1 MITLRRNR
9 RKFWYCL
16 YAGKQRVTKTIDGET
31 YVTGET
37 VTVYDEAEQAYGN
50 IAPAS
55 GESNTAMFGTDV
67 EYDRVIQIS
76 GTNSGIDENTVFFI
90 DKEPE
95 YDSDGLPL
103 FDYRAVRV
111 QPIFNHTNIA
121 VSKVRS

>member
-1 MITLRRNR
+1 MITLARNR

-16 YAGKQRVTKTIDGET
+16 YSGKENLTKTIDGET

-37 VTVYDEAEQAYGN
+37 KTIYEGAQQAYGN

-67 EYDRVIQIS
+67 TYDRVIQLS
-76 GTNSGIDENTVFFI
+76 GTQSGIDENTVFFI

-95 YDSDGLPL
+95 YDESGLPL
-103 FDYRAVRV
+103 FDYMAVRV